1 MDLYELLGVR
11 RSASAAELR
20 RAYQRLARQLH
31 PALNPLDSV
40 AAERYSAV
48 AQAFEVL
55 RDPELRARYDRGEA
69 PEPVISGEP
78 KIEFHGFDF
87 SVEAK
92 RASAGFREIFDGLIP
107 GAVAERAPAPGE
119 DLEQATSISFEESL
133 RGAHRRV
140 QLMRL
145 DSCPICNG
153 TGETSLAAVACSRC
167 QGSGQLRASRGHM
180 VFARTCPDCGGRG
193 RLARPCARCEG
204 EGRLMQGEWI
214 VVEVPP
220 GVASGSRV
228 RVPGAG
234 NAGRRGGSAGD
245 FALAIEVESH
255 PFFERDGEDLRCLVP
270 VTIAEAAAGAHV
282 EVPTPDGPVTI
293 EVPAG
298 TQPGQRFRLRKR
310 GVPKLGEKGRGDLW
324 VEVRLVVPAATDERS
339 RALLRELQRLHPE
352 NPRAALA
359 SPAAG
364 KDRARDAGR
373 KAALTRAGARRL

>member
-11 RSASAAELR
+11 RGASPAELR
-20 RAYQRLARQLH
+20 RAYQRLARLLH

-40 AAERYSAV
+40 AAERYKV
-48 AQAFEVL
+48 VTQAFDVL
-55 RDPELRARYDRGEA
+55 RDPERRARYDRGEA
-69 PEPVISGEP
+69 AEPALAGEP
-78 KIEFHGFDF
+78 KVEFHGFDF
-87 SVEAK
+87 SVETQ
-92 RASAGFREIFDGLIP
+92 RTGAGFREIFDGLIP
-107 GAVAERAPAPGE
+107 GASADRSPPPGE
-119 DLEQATSISFEESL
+119 ELEQATSVSFEESL
-133 RGAHRRV
+133 RGAQRRV

-145 DSCPICNG
+145 DACPICG
-153 TGETSLAAVACSRC
+153 GSGETSLAAVACSRC

-193 RLARPCARCEG
+193 RLARACARCDG
-204 EGRLMQGEWI
+204 EGRLMQSEWI
-214 VVEVPP
+214 EVFVPP
-220 GVASGSRV
+220 GVKSGSRV

-234 NAGRRGGSAGD
+234 NAGRRGGRAGD
-245 FALAIEVESH
+245 FVLAIQVEPH
-255 PFFERDGEDLRCLVP
+255 PFFKREGEDLVCEVP
-270 VTIAEAAAGAHV
+270 IGLAEAAAGAHV

-352 NPRAALA
+352 DPRATLR
-359 SPAAG
+359 PLL
-364 KDRARDAGR
+364 AGR
-373 KAALTRAGARRL
+373 AKA